1 MTGESAAGIF
11 VSFNR
16 ILTKALYPADE
27 QFNTALFFFI
37 SILVILFC
45 AFIHIIVLPRSAF
58 IRHYILLCNSTTASG
73 TAPAGT
79 EVIRHRT
86 RRRRSHSKSSDS
98 GGEGGG
104 GQGSSPAARM
114 MHQINENLGLVQM
127 YNQRSQEQPHSEN
140 LVLPRPSIY
149 STSSSQLDAIEVNPS
164 GPLSAFRAHSS
175 NSANDTKVASILRT
189 DSMECV
195 LPFGIDDEELAVTE
209 REALA
214 EEQAELSGL
223 HNVPLNHQDSLGEQS
238 AAGDFKSKSATSAF
252 VTFAVWLENITHVL
266 RGFRVICRR
275 IRQ

>member
-45 AFIHIIVLPRSAF
+45 AFIHIILLPRSAF

-98 GGEGGG
+98 GGEAG

-127 YNQRSQEQPHSEN
+127 YNQRSQQQQNSEN
-140 LVLPRPSIY
+140 LDLPRPSIY
-149 STSSSQLDAIEVNPS
+149 STSSSHLDAIEVNPS
-164 GPLSAFRAHSS
+164 GSFSGFRAHSS
-175 NSANDTKVASILRT
+175 NSSNDTKVASILRT

-252 VTFAVWLENITHVL
+252 VTFVVWLENFLHV
-266 RGFRVICRR
+266 FRAIRLICRR